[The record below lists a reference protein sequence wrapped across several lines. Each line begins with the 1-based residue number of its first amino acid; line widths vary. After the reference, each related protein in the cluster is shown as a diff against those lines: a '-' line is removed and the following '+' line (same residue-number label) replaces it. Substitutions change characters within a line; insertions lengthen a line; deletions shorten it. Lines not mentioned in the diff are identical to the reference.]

1 MISIRSVRRTTT
13 VLASIAALAVAVPA
27 FAQDISESHLKAARA
42 ALNSIKATDTY
53 DSILPAAAFALR
65 EELIRKNPNL
75 TDVIDQVVA
84 EQTIALAPRRADLE
98 KEAALAY
105 ARVFTEEDLNVIA
118 TFYNSPT
125 GQKLLSDGPIVTR
138 QVTQAADIWQRGVTR
153 DLAQAVGEKLQ
164 AQIGPTVDT
173 NVSVPD
179 QPLPAAE
186 GAAPAEGSSN

>member
-13 VLASIAALAVAVPA
+13 VFAALAALAVAVPA

-53 DSILPAAAFALR
+53 DAILPAAAFALR

-75 TDVIDQVVA
+75 TEVIDQVVA
-84 EQTIALAPRRADLE
+84 DQTIALAPRRADLE

-105 ARVFTEEDLNVIA
+105 ARVFTEEDLGVIA

-164 AQIGPTVDT
+164 AQVGSGVDT

-179 QPLPAAE
+179 QPLPTTD